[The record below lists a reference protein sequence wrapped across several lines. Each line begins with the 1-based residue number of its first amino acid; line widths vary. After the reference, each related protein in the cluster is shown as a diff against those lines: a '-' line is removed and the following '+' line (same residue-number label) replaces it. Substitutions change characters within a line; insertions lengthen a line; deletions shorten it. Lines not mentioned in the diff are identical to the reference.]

1 MIKDLTS
8 LIEIDDRI
16 IAEDIQRV
24 LEDSQIFS
32 LLVSDNPAS
41 SVINVY
47 SGLNPTENIT
57 IQINQKDYQK
67 AIEILKNS
75 TYKDLLTNA

>member
-1 MIKDLTS
+1 MVKDLTS
-8 LIEIDDRI
+8 LIGIDDRI

-24 LEDSQIFS
+24 LEDSQIYS

-57 IQINQKDYQK
+57 IQINQQDYQK

-75 TYKDLLTNA
+75 TYKDLLTNV